1 MYLNHPIEALA
12 SPDKARVLTVLC
24 RAGLPLSGHMIAA
37 LTGSVSQ
44 PTVSRILAT
53 FTRTGLVVRVPGGYV
68 INREHLAYR
77 AVEALLDSKDELR
90 RRVGMAVAAWSD
102 APVAVVLFGSTARG
116 EAGPSSDVDLLIVR
130 PLDVAVDDRQWAQAV
145 ATLAEQV
152 QLWTGSACD
161 VLEYDPVELEQLIRG
176 GDPLVDALLRDGV
189 TLTGSDLRQFTG
201 AFAG

>member
-24 RAGLPLSGHMIAA
+24 RAGLPLSGRMIAS

-44 PTVSRILAT
+44 PTVSRLLAT
-53 FTRTGLVVRVPGGYV
+53 FARSGLVLRVPGGYE

-77 AVEALLDSKDELR
+77 AVEALLDSRDELR
-90 RRVGMAVAAWSD
+90 RRVGKAVATWSD
-102 APVAVVLFGSTARG
+102 EPVAVVLFGSTARG
-116 EAGPSSDVDLLIVR
+116 EAGRSSDVDLLIVR
-130 PLDVAVDDRQWAQAV
+130 PLDVAADDPQWAQAV

-152 QLWTGSACD
+152 QLWTGSGCD
-161 VLEYDPVELEQLIRG
+161 VLEYDPAELEQLTG
-176 GDPLVDALLRDGV
+176 SGDPLVDALLRDGV
-189 TLTGSDLRQFTG
+189 TLAGSELRRIMG